1 MHRQYRAGTS
11 GRVHC
16 TDSLAEKQTRD
27 FRRFRGDKSQAV
39 EAVASQDPTHRAV
52 AEAAMAIE
60 DDHEPIAELIKLTH
74 TYQDAIANGRD
85 SIRLAPT
92 LSLLY

>member
-1 MHRQYRAGTS
+1 
-11 GRVHC
+11 
-16 TDSLAEKQTRD
+16 
-27 FRRFRGDKSQAV
+27 
-39 EAVASQDPTHRAV
+39 
-52 AEAAMAIE
+52 MAIE
-60 DDHEPIAELIKLTH
+60 DYHEPIAELIKLTH